1 MSNKHLS
8 AGFELAHDYETASRE
23 ARQGLE
29 LDTASYLG
37 DLDEFEIDEE
47 QKIELLETLWN
58 IMRSMVEIG
67 ISVDICGRI
76 FDGIDELPKGAPV
89 AVDSGPTE

>member
-1 MSNKHLS
+1 MSNEHLS
-8 AGFELAHDYETASRE
+8 AGFELAQDYETASRE
-23 ARQGLE
+23 ARQSLE

-67 ISVDICGRI
+67 ISIDICGQF
-76 FDGIDELPKGAPV
+76 FDGIDELPKAAPV
-89 AVDSGPTE
+89 AVDSGSTE

>member
-1 MSNKHLS
+1 MSNEHLS
-8 AGFELAHDYETASRE
+8 AGFELTQDYEIASRE
-23 ARQGLE
+23 TRQSLE

-67 ISVDICGRI
+67 ISVDICGQI
-76 FDGIDELPKGAPV
+76 FDGIDELPKASPV
-89 AVDSGPTE
+89 AVGSDPTD